1 MERRVKLILLS
12 WMFLFSSFA
21 FCAQSPLLYV
31 SDETDAYIDSF
42 FKVAIEEMYNFG
54 IPASITLAQG
64 ILESGSG
71 KSDLS
76 TIAHNHFGIKCTSD
90 YVGERYLKD
99 DDKKDDCFRVYEHA
113 EASFRDHSLF
123 LVNRSRY
130 AFLFNFSVTDYRSW
144 AIGLKE
150 AGYATNPNYPQLLID
165 VIQQNKLYE
174 YDRHPERYV
183 MRRDGQDADL
193 TNRESFLKYRKI
205 LFNDEK

>member
-1 MERRVKLILLS
+1 MKS
-12 WMFLFSSFA
+12 FLPWLFALVSFSVS
-21 FCAQSPLLYV
+21 AQKPLWYV
-31 SDETDAYIDSF
+31 SEDTDAYIDSF
-42 FKVAIEEMYNFG
+42 YKVAIGEMYVFG

-113 EASFRDHSLF
+113 EASYRDHSLF

-165 VIQQNKLYE
+165 VIQQNRLFE

-183 MRRDGQDADL
+183 MRKEGQEADME
-193 TNRESFLKYRKI
+193 NREAFLKHRKN
-205 LFNDEK
+205 LFK